1 MSSTIKIEVIP
12 ESDHT
17 DNIISIISESDHT
30 YNIISSPDLK
40 YIAGRNGKSIEI
52 LYNSKVSLNNPDDKE
67 VSKNSVDE
75 KVSLSIYDLVKY
87 TEDEKVSL
95 NIEESNPNFYR
106 LVDIYDKKL
115 ILDLE
120 IEKYI
125 YRDVYDIGK
134 KRYVG
139 DRENIDF
146 YKFVEWKFL
155 EDGSLVKMHM
165 RNDLLNIRIYTIIKD
180 GSLKLKNS
188 YSIPSTHKQHY
199 LLPKGE
205 LLCGSEFVRLYN
217 IIDGTTNERQYYLGP
232 FESYE
237 SSTESLL
244 AFRKPDNTLLIIS
257 KITGLAFIIPHK
269 FKIMDI
275 SFGNF
280 DKNID
285 LLIVQEVVE
294 DGNNGENDKN
304 GGGKGP
310 FSIDYHFIDP
320 YFGDKLHTK
329 TIYSK
334 TKQQLMIHGNVITI
348 DGNIKIEN
356 LLTEETKSILCKKL
370 STHYLLSIR
379 SIADSESIING
390 IENKTKVKYGTHTGH
405 LIEWEIVEN
414 ERKLIAKKRETKETK
429 SYKEINYISIYG
441 NIFNV
446 SFSYLLPND
455 DLVIHTPLYVI
466 IFTINRQNK
475 IELLFFIDNE
485 NQYSYRY
492 KNNDSFKI
500 ILDSMEQTI
509 IREMIISYIN
519 KISTFTLYASNI
531 LLAAIKS
538 YRGDIVDLVIEKCID
553 HYIKNPVN
561 VNIFKIITDSL
572 SKIQN
577 FNPYYAKKFLDCTS
591 LIRVSQ
597 KDKCQDIQDI
607 YLSNIHPFTH
617 YFDLHIYTSNSFSN
631 FYLSL
636 SNYLY
641 DLHKHYS
648 KNSLYKYLYNYYKGP
663 KQSVIKLY
671 IPLPQFTIYTTKYNW
686 LKEIIFGPK
695 RNGFLKMTISDF
707 YSDWNGE
714 ALINFKWNKFG
725 RRYYFGIWILYTI
738 FLLSFILATNG
749 LSNQKVFI
757 AITIILGCHQLS
769 VEIRQFLWYKIKYFY
784 DPWNLFDLCACIL
797 PIITSIFWLNHIAP
811 AWALSISSDTQSL
824 KFYNNYMLVFI
835 WISFSFFTVIYLLN
849 LFIGLLN
856 EEIQK
861 IDRKA
866 LFLRQRAK
874 LLEEIELFYLLP
886 SQRRWQSWFPDHI
899 FYYVEIGKLREK
911 INEINNSDRYKNNSY
926 KPFISQ
932 DLLDLVMIN
941 VANLEEYQNQDYLKK
956 VSEIV
961 KSNLLNNN
969 DQMSIIL
976 EFKGTKLINS
986 ISKVYDLSEGQVLKD
1001 NIDNK
1006 DEITN

>member
-636 SNYLY
+636 S
-641 DLHKHYS
+641 
-648 KNSLYKYLYNYYKGP
+648 P

-671 IPLPQFTIYTTKYNW
+671 IPLPQFTIYTTNKNQNNPIFDD
-686 LKEIIFGPK
+686 KENDLFSS
-695 RNGFLKMTISDF
+695 FLAIYK
-707 YSDWNGE
+707 
-714 ALINFKWNKFG
+714 LIAG
-725 RRYYFGIWILYTI
+725 
-738 FLLSFILATNG
+738 
-749 LSNQKVFI
+749 
-757 AITIILGCHQLS
+757 
-769 VEIRQFLWYKIKYFY
+769 
-784 DPWNLFDLCACIL
+784 
-797 PIITSIFWLNHIAP
+797 
-811 AWALSISSDTQSL
+811 DTQSL